1 MQENIQIKKIWEDSD
16 LIQLEI
22 ICWSEFVTARQTCY
36 IQSQS
41 LIQLSEKIQHF
52 VQHPY
57 EQCYLEFGHKS
68 GNYTPAF
75 SMEFSSKDKLGH
87 INIEVDVEIDDN
99 DSRKHRSCF
108 FVRSELGCIERFG
121 KELGKIDKKLL
132 DDKIS
137 LNV

>member
-1 MQENIQIKKIWEDSD
+1 
-16 LIQLEI
+16 
-22 ICWSEFVTARQTCY
+22 
-36 IQSQS
+36 
-41 LIQLSEKIQHF
+41 
-52 VQHPY
+52 
-57 EQCYLEFGHKS
+57 
-68 GNYTPAF
+68 
-75 SMEFSSKDKLGH
+75 MEFSSKDKLGH